1 MRWRCVRKAMAK
13 RWHQRARR
21 HLRHSLKARLV
32 TLFLLLAVALSGAFL
47 FGMQKA
53 LGIGWRDAARPLVS
67 DYVDRL
73 AAEIGSPPAVERAR
87 ALAQRLPITVRI
99 DGPQVHWESHPRSE
113 DDRHWRGHDRWAGED
128 GLLARST
135 ADGHRITFGLD
146 VQPWRDRPRVWGW
159 LTLATLLL
167 LTLFAYKYVRRL
179 LQPLDEI
186 RVGAQRFGRGEFDVT
201 IPVRRND
208 ELGDLAGD
216 VNAMAASIHQMLE
229 AKRALLLAIS
239 HELRSPITRARLHAE
254 LLPESGEAAVRRQ
267 ALLRELQ
274 EMADLVTEL
283 LESER
288 LGQGHAALQREP
300 TDLAALVRECVT
312 DLGVTSEIDPALPL
326 LQIDR
331 VRMRLLLR
339 NLLDNAVRHGASA
352 QPPVLRLWRDAES
365 HVVLG
370 VRDFG
375 PGVDEAVLPQLAEPF
390 YRPDASR
397 GRATGGVGLGLYL
410 SRLIAQA
417 HGASFAMRN
426 AGPGLEVSVRFAL
439 E

>member
-1 MRWRCVRKAMAK
+1 MSDS
-13 RWHQRARR
+13 WHQRARR
-21 HLRHSLKARLV
+21 RLRHSLKARLV
-32 TLFLLLAVALSGAFL
+32 ALFLLLAFALSGTFM

-53 LGIGWRDAARPLVS
+53 LGIGWRDAAKPLVT

-87 ALAQRLPITVRI
+87 ALTQRLPITVRI
-99 DGPQVHWESHPRSE
+99 QGPQVNWESHPRHE
-113 DDRHWRGHDRWAGED
+113 AARRWQGHDRWAGQD
-128 GLLARST
+128 GLLARAS
-135 ADGHRITFGLD
+135 ADGHRIEFGLN

-159 LTLATLLL
+159 ITLATLLV

-179 LQPLDEI
+179 LRPLDDI
-186 RVGAQRFGRGEFDVT
+186 RAGAQRFGRGDFGQP

-208 ELGDLAGD
+208 ELGDLSED
-216 VNAMAASIHQMLE
+216 VNAMARSIHQMLE

-239 HELRSPITRARLHAE
+239 HELRSPITRARLHVE
-254 LLPESGEAAVRRQ
+254 LLPESGDAGVRRE

-283 LESER
+283 LEGER

-300 TDLAALVRECVT
+300 TDLGDLVREVT
-312 DLGVTSEIDPALPL
+312 AGAAVISEIEPGLPR
-326 LQIDR
+326 LQLDR

-339 NLLDNAVRHGASA
+339 NLVDNAVRHGAGA
-352 QPPVLRLWRDAES
+352 QPPFVRVARDGDS
-365 HVVLG
+365 RVVLT

-375 PGVDEAVLPQLAEPF
+375 PGVEDAVLPRLAEPF
-390 YRPDASR
+390 YRPDVSR
-397 GRATGGVGLGLYL
+397 ERATGGVGLGLYL

-417 HGASFAMRN
+417 HGAAFEMRN
-426 AGPGLEVSVRFAL
+426 ARPGLEVGVRFAL
-439 E
+439 D

>member
-1 MRWRCVRKAMAK
+1 MAK

-53 LGIGWRDAARPLVS
+53 LGIGWRDAARPLVG

-99 DGPQVHWESHPRSE
+99 DGPQVHWESHPRS
-113 DDRHWRGHDRWAGED
+113 DDGRHWRRHDRWAAED

-146 VQPWRDRPRVWGW
+146 VQAWRERPRVWGW

-186 RVGAQRFGRGEFDVT
+186 RVGAQRFGRGEFGVT

-216 VNAMAASIHQMLE
+216 VNVMAASIHQMLE

-300 TDLAALVRECVT
+300 TDLGELVRECVA
-312 DLGVTSEIDPALPL
+312 DLGVASEIEPGLPL

-339 NLLDNAVRHGASA
+339 NLLDNAVRHGAGA
-352 QPPVLRLWRDAES
+352 QAPVLRLWRDAQS
-365 HVVLG
+365 HVVLA

-410 SRLIAQA
+410 SRLVAQA
-417 HGASFAMRN
+417 HGAAFTIRN
-426 AGPGLEVSVRFAL
+426 AGPGLEVSVTFPL

>member
-1 MRWRCVRKAMAK
+1 MASA
-13 RWHQRARR
+13 WHRRARR
-21 HLRHSLKARLV
+21 HLGHSLKARLV
-32 TLFLLLAVALSGAFL
+32 ALFLLLALALSGAFL

-53 LGIGWRDAARPLVS
+53 LSIGWRDAARPLVT

-73 AAEIGSPPAVERAR
+73 AAEIGSPPSVERAR

-99 DGPQVHWESHPRSE
+99 SGPRVNWESQPRS
-113 DDRHWRGHDRWAGED
+113 DPAGRWRSHDRWGDED
-128 GLLARST
+128 SLLVRSG
-135 ADGHRITFGLD
+135 ADGHRIEFGLN

-159 LTLATLLL
+159 ITLAVLLL
-167 LTLFAYKYVRRL
+167 LTLVAYKYVRRL
-179 LQPLDEI
+179 LRPLDDI
-186 RVGAQRFGRGEFDVT
+186 SAGAQRFGRGEFGEA
-201 IPVRRND
+201 IPVRRRD
-208 ELGDLAGD
+208 ELGDLAAD
-216 VNAMAASIHQMLE
+216 VNAMASSIHQMLE

-254 LLPESGEAAVRRQ
+254 LLPDAGDAALRRD
-267 ALLRELQ
+267 ALLRDLQ

-288 LGQGHAALQREP
+288 LGQGHATLQREP
-300 TDLAALVRECVT
+300 TDLGELAREAA
-312 DLGVTSEIDPALPL
+312 DAAGVACEVEPGLALL
-326 LQIDR
+326 SLDR

-339 NLLDNAVRHGASA
+339 NLVENAVRHGAGEQS
-352 QPPVLRLWRDAES
+352 PVVRVQRDAEGR
-365 HVVLG
+365 VTLG

-410 SRLIAQA
+410 CRLIAQA
-417 HGASFAMRN
+417 HGAEFELRN
-426 AGPGLEVSVRFAL
+426 ADPGLEVRVRFAPDAITR
-439 E
+439 